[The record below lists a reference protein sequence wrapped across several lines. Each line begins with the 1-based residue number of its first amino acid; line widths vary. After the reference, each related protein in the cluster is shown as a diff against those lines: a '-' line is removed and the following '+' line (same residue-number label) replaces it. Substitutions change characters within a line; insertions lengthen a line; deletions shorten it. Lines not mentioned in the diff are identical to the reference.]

1 MAEKNDNGI
10 VKEIVNEVV
19 KEVKE
24 VNVFDDMNLND
35 NLLRGIYSYGF
46 ENPSPIQCKAIPV
59 MNTKKDLIAQAQSG
73 TGKTGA
79 FSIGILNNIDPDKK
93 CIQALVINPTHE
105 LANQNC
111 NVMKELSTY
120 MNIDVLSV
128 VGGTNVRKCQE
139 DLNKQPHIVVGT
151 PGRILDMIQKKYLY
165 TNDIKILIFDEADEI
180 LSFGFKE
187 SVHNII
193 QFIHKET
200 QICLFSAT
208 IPDEVLDLTDKF
220 MNNPERILVNK
231 DKLTL
236 VGILQFYI
244 NVKVNDWK
252 FETLI
257 DIYDTI
263 NVSQCIIY
271 INSKNKLMEVNERL
285 KHKGFPVEGIH
296 GDLSSDLRK
305 HILEDFKSGKLRI
318 LLSTDL
324 LSRGIDIQQLSL
336 VINYDLPREKETYI
350 HRIGRSGRYGR
361 KGVSINFVT
370 DRDMEYQN
378 EIKSFYDTKIEEM
391 PQNINDYLNI

>member
-1 MAEKNDNGI
+1 MAEKSST
-10 VKEIVNEVV
+10 EVT
-19 KEVKE
+19 EVKE
-24 VNVFDDMNLND
+24 VIKEVIKGVDSFDDMNLDD

-79 FSIGILNNIDPDKK
+79 FSIGILNNIDPTNQS
-93 CIQALVINPTHE
+93 IQALVVNPTHE

-111 NVMKELSTY
+111 NVLKELSTY
-120 MNIDVLSV
+120 MNVDVLPV
-128 VGGTNVRKCQE
+128 VGGTNVRKCQD
-139 DLNKQPHIVVGT
+139 DLKKEPHIVVGT

-165 TNDIKILIFDEADEI
+165 TKGIKLLIFDEADEI
-180 LSFGFKE
+180 LSYGFKE
-187 SVHNII
+187 SIHNII
-193 QFIHKET
+193 QFIPKET
-200 QICLFSAT
+200 QICIFSAT
-208 IPDEVLDLTDKF
+208 MPPEVIELTDKF
-220 MNNPERILVNK
+220 MDKPERILVNK

-236 VGILQFYI
+236 EGILQFYI

-252 FETLI
+252 FETLV

-271 INSKNKLMEVNERL
+271 INSKNKLMEINERM

-296 GDLSSDLRK
+296 GELSSDLRK
-305 HILEDFKSGKLRI
+305 HILDDFKSGKLRM

-324 LSRGIDIQQLSL
+324 LARGIDIQQLSL

-370 DRDMEYQN
+370 DRDMDYQT
-378 EIKSFYDTKIEEM
+378 EIQQFYDTKIEEM

>member
-1 MAEKNDNGI
+1 MAEKSLNEVI
-10 VKEIVNEVV
+10 KEVTEVV
-19 KEVKE
+19 KVVKE
-24 VNVFDDMNLND
+24 VNVFDDMDLND

-120 MNIDVLSV
+120 MNINVLSV